1 MSVMKETADD
11 TARSVESPVE
21 RDSSAKPELNV
32 DEFSIVELE
41 DRLEFLE
48 RCDGNCGCPPPP
60 KI

>member
-1 MSVMKETADD
+1 MKETPEH
-11 TARSVESPVE
+11 TTPSVESPVDL
-21 RDSSAKPELNV
+21 DSTAKPELNV

-48 RCDGNCGCPPPP
+48 RCDSNCSCPPPP